1 MKAIQ
6 GSIHAIDNERRR
18 NENNLNNLN
27 RLRDKYGADEK
38 SNSAQHKL
46 RNQYK
51 TCMNDALQEEN
62 LIRDALAKI
71 LEIRNVRNE
80 RRIQVSINGV
90 LSVICNIG

>member
-1 MKAIQ
+1 MRAIQ
-6 GSIHAIDNERRR
+6 GSIHAIDYERRR

-38 SNSAQHKL
+38 SNSALHKL

-51 TCMNDALQEEN
+51 ICMNDALQEEN
-62 LIRDALAKI
+62 LIRDALAKV

-90 LSVICNIG
+90 LSVG